1 MTRLAVFNQKGG
13 VGKTT
18 TALNLAAAVAR
29 RGLRPLLLDLDA
41 QAHLS
46 QILAP
51 AEASSDSVFAYYN
64 ESKPL
69 RDLARPVALARADGD
84 RADLV
89 PAHSELMKVDSLFG
103 RGPRI
108 LYRLKEGLDE
118 YARADAARGVFIDC
132 CPMLGV
138 LSLSGVFAADKVLVP
153 VSADFLA
160 VKGTLALENT
170 LKALEHVLKKRVAR
184 RYVLTRFDSRR
195 KMAHEIAATAR
206 TLRRGIVRDPHRGSV
221 GRGEPVPSQGH
232 LRPDEKSCGRATT
245 RRLEELLASG
255 FWSLRGATARCAPDH
270 FVTRAITASNDA
282 GSGFAGAASDR
293 HARTWQWG
301 YICSSLR
308 CASDSSRP
316 WMVRLSTTI
325 PVRVRIRKAY
335 LLVLRAKTITFLDQ
349 ALKD

>member
-51 AEASSDSVFAYYN
+51 VEASSDSVFAYY
-64 ESKPL
+64 SDARPL
-69 RDLARPVALARADGD
+69 RELVRRVTLARADGE
-84 RADLV
+84 RGDLV
-89 PAHSELMKVDSLFG
+89 PAHSDLLKVDSLFG

-108 LYRLKEGLDE
+108 LYRIKEGLDE
-118 YARADAARGVFIDC
+118 YARADAPAGVFIDC

-160 VKGTLALENT
+160 VRGALALEGT

-195 KMAHEIAATAR
+195 KMAHEIAAT
-206 TLRRGIVRDPHRGSV
+206 LRERFGEELCETRIAESV
-221 GRGEPVPSQGH
+221 GLAESPFHRKDIFAH
-232 LRPDEKSCGRATT
+232 DEKSRGARDYEAL
-245 RRLEELLASG
+245 LEELLASG
-255 FWSLRGATARCAPDH
+255 FLE
-270 FVTRAITASNDA
+270 V
-282 GSGFAGAASDR
+282 
-293 HARTWQWG
+293 
-301 YICSSLR
+301 
-308 CASDSSRP
+308 
-316 WMVRLSTTI
+316 
-325 PVRVRIRKAY
+325 
-335 LLVLRAKTITFLDQ
+335 
-349 ALKD
+349 